1 MRENNVQKAAP
12 VSVIEP
18 DSVSSFPLVSVG
30 DQSADAKYAEGKRA
44 FKADKYDQAM
54 QILKPLAES
63 GHGAS
68 QYYVGRMH
76 EKGLGVPKDET
87 KALGWY
93 KPAAEAGNSRAQYK
107 VGAAYAHGVGG
118 LEKNETE
125 AGKWF
130 MKAAEQGSRKAAK
143 AVAKGYKKG
152 IYGLPKDKKKA
163 KFWLKKAEK

>member
-1 MRENNVQKAAP
+1 MFRKQHPLALL
-12 VSVIEP
+12 SLIMLMG
-18 DSVSSFPLVSVG
+18 FPLASVG

-63 GHGAS
+63 GHAAS

-76 EKGLGVPKDET
+76 EKGLGVPKDQT
-87 KALGWY
+87 KALAWY
-93 KPAAEAGNSRAQYK
+93 KPAADAGNSRAQYK
-107 VGAAYAHGVGG
+107 VGAAYAHGAGG

-163 KFWLKKAEK
+163 KFWSEKAEK

>member
-1 MRENNVQKAAP
+1 MVRKQHPLALLSLIVL
-12 VSVIEP
+12 V
-18 DSVSSFPLVSVG
+18 SFPLASVG
-30 DQSADAKYAEGKRA
+30 GQSADAKYQEGRQAYKAE
-44 FKADKYDQAM
+44 KYGQAM

-63 GHGAS
+63 SHAVS

-87 KALGWY
+87 KALEWY
-93 KPAAEAGNSRAQYK
+93 KLAAEAGNSRAQYK

-130 MKAAEQGSRKAAK
+130 MKAAEQGSRKAAQ

-152 IYGLPKDKKKA
+152 MYGLPKDKKKA